1 MSAFPRTTP
10 TRTIRQDPAGTRRR
24 NSQDPQDSQ
33 DRKNPHCPQ
42 YPQYGK
48 NSQDPQYGKN
58 PQYSA

>member
-1 MSAFPRTTP
+1 MSARPRTTP

-33 DRKNPHCPQ
+33 DRKNPQ

-48 NSQDPQYGKN
+48 NPQDPQYGKN
-58 PQYSA
+58 PQHSA